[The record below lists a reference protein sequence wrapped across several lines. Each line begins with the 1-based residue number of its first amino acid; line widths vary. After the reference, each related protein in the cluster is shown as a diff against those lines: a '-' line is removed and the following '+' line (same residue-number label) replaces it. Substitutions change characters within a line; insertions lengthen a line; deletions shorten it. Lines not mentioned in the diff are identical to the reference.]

1 MTKIK
6 MNICKF
12 FRWEIKKDMSIPNK
26 YKLLKYC
33 EYKNK
38 ILYPYDKCIHCVKF
52 KKRRGGM
59 KIIFNDKDVFYSK
72 DKIKLC
78 YKNGGEV
85 TIEDFWLSA
94 DGIRTTTANFPYK
107 YIERIEKVKK

>member
-1 MTKIK
+1 
-6 MNICKF
+6 MNMCKF
-12 FRWEIKKDMSIPNK
+12 FRWEIKKDMGNPNK

-33 EYKNK
+33 EHENK
-38 ILYPYDKCIHCVKF
+38 ILYPHNKCIHCTKF
-52 KKRRGGM
+52 KKGRGSI
-59 KIIFNDKDVFYSK
+59 KNIFDDRDVFYSK

-85 TIEDFWLSA
+85 IIENFWLTV
-94 DGIRTTTANFPYK
+94 DGIRTVNFNFSYE